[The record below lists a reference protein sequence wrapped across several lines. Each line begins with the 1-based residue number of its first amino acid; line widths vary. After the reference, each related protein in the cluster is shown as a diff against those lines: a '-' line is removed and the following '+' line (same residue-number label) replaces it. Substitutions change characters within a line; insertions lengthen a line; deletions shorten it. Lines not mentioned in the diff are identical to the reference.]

1 MDHKI
6 AELDTCVF
14 DYLVSH
20 PDEPKSFT
28 QIYNEISGTTGHR
41 CSELQHQFNRQKYK
55 DLFMTI
61 CYTLDNKWDNI
72 HKIFINDKPYLLFSN
87 RPRSEVMTEFQGI
100 SHNNSIFIDTVNP
113 LEYDNI
119 IDYMIAD
126 DDTHPEFNF
135 VDDLNIDGNILQY
148 LVKKNKIDKL
158 KKILEL
164 YDINLNE
171 KVNGKTLLDFAI
183 ENNYTEMVKELMN
196 QELQNQKNE
205 YEANIK
211 ELKKLNTRLQGEKRI
226 LDLQNKTLKN
236 QLANQMHPS
245 AYVGGGFFVI
255 MFMFLMMSL
264 FH

>member
-1 MDHKI
+1 MDHKV

-14 DYLVSH
+14 DYLTSH

-28 QIYNEISGTTGHR
+28 QIYNDISGTTGHR
-41 CSELQHQFNRQKYK
+41 CSELQNMFNRQKYK

-61 CYTLDNKWDNI
+61 CYTLDNKWDNV
-72 HKIFINDKPYLLFSN
+72 HKIYINDKPYLIFSN
-87 RPRSEVMTEFQGI
+87 KPRGEVVTEFQNMGQT
-100 SHNNSIFIDTVNP
+100 NSIYIDNATP

-119 IDYMIAD
+119 IDYILTD
-126 DDTHPEFNF
+126 DNTYPEFSF
-135 VDDLNIDGNILQY
+135 VDDLNIDGNLLQY

-183 ENNYTEMVKELMN
+183 ENNYAEMVKELMN
-196 QELQNQKNE
+196 QELQNQKTN

-211 ELKKLNTRLQGEKRI
+211 ELKKLNTKLQGEKRI

-236 QLANQMHPS
+236 ELANQVSPS
-245 AYVGGGFFVI
+245 AYMGGGFFVI
-255 MFMFLMMSL
+255 MFMFLLMSL
-264 FH
+264 FR